1 MKTSKLRLLIQSF
14 ALTALVGATSFAN
27 AQIQNPSFE
36 LGTGSAASVWFQ
48 FGNCYREELVPRT
61 GSFTMKMFGNF
72 TGGTNVTGTFQDF
85 AISPGQTAAASVY
98 AQTASFDAMSGD
110 NFALLKLIYRDINNN
125 DLVSSESIRIDR
137 NTPVDQYQLLAA
149 SLGPAPAN
157 THHGSVFLLFLQ
169 LESTPFAG
177 GSTFFDDVSVSVG
190 GANAISGTVTLGDW
204 GASPASQPL
213 TVVLRQG
220 GVDVETIS
228 NVAMDANGGFNCTT
242 SRSGL
247 HDVVV
252 KAPHWLAKQ
261 YGTTVNLTSSGVSGL
276 SFSLTNGDCDGDNE
290 VGIGDYSVLSAAY
303 GSDPGSGN
311 WNPVADL
318 NGDDA
323 VDIADYAILSS
334 NYGLGGD

>member
-1 MKTSKLRLLIQSF
+1 MRHTKLRLLCQSL
-14 ALTALVGATSFAN
+14 ALASLLGVTSIAN

-36 LGTGSAASVWFQ
+36 DGTGTSASVWFQ

-85 AISPGQTAAASVY
+85 AISPGQTASSSVY
-98 AQTASFDAMSGD
+98 AQTASFDPMSGD
-110 NFALLKLIYRDINNN
+110 NFAILKLIYRDASNN

-157 THHGSVFLLFLQ
+157 TDHGSVFLLFLQ
-169 LESTPFAG
+169 LESNPFAG
-177 GSTFFDDVSVSVG
+177 GSTFFDDVSVTVG
-190 GANAISGTVTLGDW
+190 GANAISGTVTLDSW
-204 GASPASQPL
+204 DASPATQPL

-228 NVAMDANGGFNCTT
+228 NVSMDINGAFSCTT
-242 SRSGL
+242 SRTGL

-252 KAPHWLAKQ
+252 KAPHWLARK
-261 YGTTVNLTSSGVSGL
+261 YPTTVNLTSSGVSGL

-290 VGIGDYSVLSAAY
+290 VGIGDYSVLSAAFN
-303 GSDPGSGN
+303 SDPNSGN
-311 WNPVADL
+311 WNADADL
-318 NGDDA
+318 NGDES
-323 VDIADYAILSS
+323 VDIGDYAILSAS
-334 NYGLGGD
+334 YGQNGD